1 MKLNNKNKNSSN
13 INNNLKDN
21 SKIKGESTQKENS
34 SRYGIK
40 SNQCPPQRK
49 DIIAFEEDMIDLV
62 RRAKTLKQRKDFKAT
77 KSSNKTLTSAGK
89 TLNMYKLTKD
99 EYNHL
104 LDNGVTATYKKATKG
119 IEDIINEEGITS
131 KIFRYAK
138 RADMFDRIEMNGAS
152 NCFITLKDYKENF
165 FNYPTTRLIS
175 PAKDEIGRISKSILD
190 KIYICLCKKLKLNEW
205 KNTTDVNN

>member
-62 RRAKTLKQRKDFKAT
+62 HRAKTLKQQNRQT
-77 KSSNKTLTSAGK
+77 KRL
-89 TLNMYKLTKD
+89 
-99 EYNHL
+99 
-104 LDNGVTATYKKATKG
+104 
-119 IEDIINEEGITS
+119 
-131 KIFRYAK
+131 RQQAK
-138 RADMFDRIEMNGAS
+138 
-152 NCFITLKDYKENF
+152 
-165 FNYPTTRLIS
+165 P
-175 PAKDEIGRISKSILD
+175 
-190 KIYICLCKKLKLNEW
+190 
-205 KNTTDVNN
+205 

>member
-138 RADMFDRIEMNGAS
+138 RADIFDRIEINGAS
-152 NCFITLKDYKENF
+152 LETLKDYKENF
-165 FNYPTTRLIS
+165 FNHPTTRLIN

-190 KIYICLCKKLKLNEW
+190 KINICLCKKLKLNEW

>member
-62 RRAKTLKQRKDFKAT
+62 HRAKTLKQRKDFKAT

-165 FNYPTTRLIS
+165 FNYPTTRLIN